1 MLYCTMIYGNELHDS
16 HCIELDEFSK
26 SNELFVLTNQPEYF
40 LNAKT
45 ILYDRN
51 EFSYYEKLPLLLS
64 LIQKEK
70 KRVTYFDAD
79 SLNLVK
85 DKDFGF
91 DNKSVYS
98 YEIFKNTN
106 YTEKQLRT
114 NHGLDILCDI
124 YSELGYEMCDY
135 LHERI
140 ISIPYSQKID
150 DIFNEI
156 VKLKPIFEKKYPK
169 GKDWKKTDFSK
180 YSQIGCGY
188 GEGGALSVVLKNN
201 NINFLPLI
209 EKNLI

>member
-1 MLYCTMIYGNELHDS
+1 MIYCTFIYGKELHDLYS
-16 HCIELDEFSK
+16 TKLDEFSK
-26 SNELFVLTNQPEYF
+26 KCNLQILTDNPEYF
-40 LNAKT
+40 SNANT
-45 ILYDRN
+45 ILYERN
-51 EFSYYEKLPLLLS
+51 EFSYYEKLPFLLS
-64 LIQKEK
+64 LIKEYK
-70 KRVTYFDAD
+70 ERVLFFDVD
-79 SLNLVK
+79 SLNLIK

-91 DNKSVYS
+91 DNKSAYS
-98 YEIFKNTN
+98 YQIFKNSN
-106 YTEKQLRT
+106 YTEQELRT
-114 NHGLDILCDI
+114 NYGLDVLCDI

-140 ISIPYSQKID
+140 ISIPYSQKIN

-156 VKLKPIFEKKYPK
+156 TKLQPIFEKKYPK
-169 GKDWKKTDFSK
+169 GKNWQGADFSK